1 MAAVARWMVSMA
13 ETDKE
18 AIETWAARCE
28 RLGVAASVAGA
39 LRKAV
44 EIAESATDDDVRR
57 GYV

>member
-1 MAAVARWMVSMA
+1 MAAVARWLVSLA
-13 ETDKE
+13 ETDRE
-18 AIETWAARCE
+18 TIETWAARCE
-28 RLGVAASVAGA
+28 RLGVSTSMAGA